1 LSVWAPEDV
10 TVDFC
15 GAIAGRAVWCGCA
28 VDAEECFPNWQP
40 YVDELEKVCA
50 AGNAEFLPLMME

>member
-1 LSVWAPEDV
+1 V